1 MVRTAL
7 TAVLL
12 LVGLVVAQG
21 PTSAPAFACGRV
33 RVPVDVKAE
42 MSAIEKALPKAKLTE
57 TERAKVKKLLAAGKS
72 TARAT
77 PEFERELT
85 DTMKLLG
92 LERIFRR
99 QACLTIKVPVV
110 TS

>member
-12 LVGLVVAQG
+12 LVGLVAAQG
-21 PTSAPAFACGRV
+21 PTSEPAFACGRV

-57 TERAKVKKLLAAGKS
+57 TERAKVKKLLATGKGK
-72 TARAT
+72 TA
-77 PEFERELT
+77 
-85 DTMKLLG
+85 
-92 LERIFRR
+92 
-99 QACLTIKVPVV
+99 
-110 TS
+110 